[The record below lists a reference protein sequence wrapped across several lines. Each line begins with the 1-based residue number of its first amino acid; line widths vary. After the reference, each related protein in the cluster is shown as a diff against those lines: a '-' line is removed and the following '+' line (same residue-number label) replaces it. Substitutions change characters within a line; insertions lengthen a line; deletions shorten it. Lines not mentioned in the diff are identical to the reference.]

1 MIKLSQ
7 GSMIALLANLPED
20 LPEEKFEVL
29 LETPSFRLERIL
41 SKGHATPE
49 GQWYDQDWN
58 EWVLLL
64 QGQAK
69 LSIEGMAD
77 ETILHPG
84 DALLL
89 PAHCRHRVNWTP
101 PNTVTVWLALH
112 YGVSDTLEPTLQVLE
127 T

>member
-1 MIKLSQ
+1 MITLSEA
-7 GSMIALLANLPED
+7 SMIALLADLPED
-20 LPEEKFEVL
+20 LPEERFEVL

-41 SKGHATPE
+41 SKGHTTPE

-58 EWVLLL
+58 EWVVLL

-69 LSIEGMAD
+69 LSIEGLTG

-101 PNTVTVWLALH
+101 PATVTVWLALH
-112 YGVSDTLEPTLQVLE
+112 YSGSIALEPTIKP
-127 T
+127 

>member
-1 MIKLSQ
+1 MIKVSE
-7 GSMIALLANLPED
+7 GSMIALLADLPED
-20 LPEEKFEVL
+20 LPEERFEIL

-41 SKGHATPE
+41 SKGHTTPE

-69 LSIEGMAD
+69 LSIEGLAG
-77 ETILHPG
+77 EAILHPG

-101 PNTVTVWLALH
+101 PGTVTVWLAVH
-112 YGVSDTLEPTLQVLE
+112 YGESNSFEPAIKP
-127 T
+127 

>member
-1 MIKLSQ
+1 
-7 GSMIALLANLPED
+7 MIALLANLPED